1 MRELVSERPPQPGTH
16 VTVRVVFLTHNY
28 PRWSGD
34 LAGSFLGS
42 LAPAL
47 LRRGVEVRVVAP
59 SDAGQG
65 GTEVLDGVSVRR
77 VRYAAAAAETLAYTG
92 TIQAALRSPA
102 GWRAL
107 LGLWRAL
114 RRGAQEEINAGAD
127 LIHAHWWVPAGL
139 ALPAGVRTVL
149 TVHGTDAALL
159 RRSRV
164 ARSLARPVFRR
175 AQVITAVSQQL
186 ADWVEEG
193 TGRRLDPLHVHP
205 MPVETSHF
213 RWSTGGGG
221 ALVIARLTAQKRVH
235 LAVDA
240 AARLIS
246 SGVPLRLTIV
256 GDGPERGSL
265 EQQVSRAGI
274 GSAVSFAGAVPL
286 AEIPG
291 YLARA
296 DVMIFPARGEGFG
309 LVAAEAL
316 MAGVPVVACVDGGG
330 VLEVVPESGPGRIAV
345 AEPTAIAGAV
355 LSILED
361 PNAHQAAR
369 QAGEFWRLR
378 LAPDQV
384 AKICHGWY
392 REAMSA

>member
-1 MRELVSERPPQPGTH
+1 
-16 VTVRVVFLTHNY
+16 VRVIFLTHNY
-28 PRWSGD
+28 PRWPGD
-34 LAGSFLGS
+34 FAGSFLGS

-47 LRRGVEVRVVAP
+47 LRQGVDVRVVAP

-65 GTEVLDGVSVRR
+65 GTDVLDGVSVRR
-77 VRYAAAAAETLAYTG
+77 VRYASAGAETLAYTG
-92 TIQAALRSPA
+92 TIQTALRSPA
-102 GWRAL
+102 GWQAL

-114 RRGAQEEINAGAD
+114 RRGAREEIHAGAD

-139 ALPAGVRTVL
+139 AVPAGVRSVV

-164 ARSLARPVFRR
+164 ARGFARPVFRR

-205 MPVETSHF
+205 MPVETSQF

-235 LAVDA
+235 LAIDA
-240 AARLIS
+240 AAHLIS
-246 SGVPLRLTIV
+246 SGFPLRLTIV

-265 EQQVSRAGI
+265 EERVSQLRI
-274 GSAVSFAGAVPL
+274 GSSVSFAGAVPV
-286 AEIPG
+286 AKIPG

-309 LVAAEAL
+309 LAAAEAL
-316 MAGVPVVACVDGGG
+316 MAGVPVVACADGGG
-330 VLEVVPESGPGRIAV
+330 VLGVVSESGAGRIA
-345 AEPTAIAGAV
+345 PPDSMAISGAV
-355 LSILED
+355 LSVLED
-361 PNAHQAAR
+361 PSASQAAR
-369 QAGEFWRLR
+369 KAGEFWRHR

-384 AKICHGWY
+384 AEICLGWY
-392 REAMSA
+392 REALSA